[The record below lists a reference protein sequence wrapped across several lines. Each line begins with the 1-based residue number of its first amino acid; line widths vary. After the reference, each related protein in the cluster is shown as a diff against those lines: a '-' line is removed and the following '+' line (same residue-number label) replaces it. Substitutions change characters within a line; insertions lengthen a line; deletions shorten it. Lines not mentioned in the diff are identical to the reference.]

1 MLMLAEPK
9 RCVLWFIYFVDR
21 ITVLSFIIVA
31 YVWQMLGKGD
41 VFVQPP
47 SPPHTHTH
55 KLTRTHTP
63 VSSPEKAVNYCCK
76 TLHLRCLRGS
86 WPLLILKEKR
96 ALMIESWSAF
106 KTYAKVL
113 CNQLPRVFDKLLLL
127 ELQLQFS
134 EIKWC
139 TPRILMIYKT
149 WKVATNK
156 NKTSLGLRI
165 FKAFNSQIIFKF
177 RPYSPLIFLEYTL
190 SLSFL
195 LSKN

>member
-1 MLMLAEPK
+1 MQSTSVFLNIAK
-9 RCVLWFIYFVDR
+9 FANFRSKNADVSRTQAVCFVIHIFCGSYNCAKFHHCSICV
-21 ITVLSFIIVA
+21 T
-31 YVWQMLGKGD
+31 D
-41 VFVQPP
+41 VREGWRFCPTALPP
-47 SPPHTHTH
+47 PTHTHTH

-127 ELQLQFS
+127 EL
-134 EIKWC
+134 
-139 TPRILMIYKT
+139 
-149 WKVATNK
+149 
-156 NKTSLGLRI
+156 
-165 FKAFNSQIIFKF
+165 
-177 RPYSPLIFLEYTL
+177 
-190 SLSFL
+190 
-195 LSKN
+195 

>member
-1 MLMLAEPK
+1 MLIFGQKMLMLAEPK

-47 SPPHTHTH
+47 SPPTPPTPTHTH

-96 ALMIESWSAF
+96 ALMIESRSAF

-127 ELQLQFS
+127 EL
-134 EIKWC
+134 
-139 TPRILMIYKT
+139 
-149 WKVATNK
+149 
-156 NKTSLGLRI
+156 
-165 FKAFNSQIIFKF
+165 
-177 RPYSPLIFLEYTL
+177 
-190 SLSFL
+190 
-195 LSKN
+195 